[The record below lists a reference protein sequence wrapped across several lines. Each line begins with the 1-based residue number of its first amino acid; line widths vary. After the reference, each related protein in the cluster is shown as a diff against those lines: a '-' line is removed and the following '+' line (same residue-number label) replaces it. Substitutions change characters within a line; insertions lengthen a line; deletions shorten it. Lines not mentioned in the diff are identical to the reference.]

1 MKRKNNPQMTKKVL
15 VILTSAIFF
24 AGAHTSAYAAAVESV
39 EREITGPV
47 ADIKGA
53 ENVVLNLTSGGQH
66 SITQSG
72 SFEVKDGQSLVLT
85 VRSDIGGGS
94 VDVFLFSPDNRE
106 QRFTFYGADE
116 TKTVTLSV
124 GRWSYNYT
132 GFFESGDISIV
143 GKIKESV

>member
-1 MKRKNNPQMTKKVL
+1 MKRKNNPKMTKKVL

-53 ENVVLNLTSGGQH
+53 ENVVLNLTSGGQR
-66 SITQSG
+66 SIIQSG
-72 SFEVKDGQSLVLT
+72 SFEAKDGQSLVLT
-85 VRSDIGGGS
+85 VRSDIRGGS
-94 VDVFLFSPDNRE
+94 VDVFLFSPDNKE
-106 QRFTFYGADE
+106 QRFTFYGSDE
-116 TKTVTLSV
+116 TKAVTLSA
-124 GRWSYNYT
+124 GRWSYNCT
-132 GFFESGDISIV
+132 GFFESGDISIT